1 MPFLS
6 QRSRVNPHPPAI
18 TPYNIDSTTT
28 LTRQL
33 LLMCSSNNATSKE
46 NNVNDKIDLDN
57 VFDKLTSMTPDR
69 LEKVM
74 DKFNLAQERQRA
86 TQEDREAKES
96 GIERITLFF
105 AGGHK
110 ALLVKPNPLTGTWL
124 LNLYGAG
131 TVTAPQDV
139 NVEFEVTDH
148 FTELFRFSMTFN
160 GFTYWHDLVDEQMA
174 QELAAFLNVPLQVQ

>member
-1 MPFLS
+1 M
-6 QRSRVNPHPPAI
+6 I
-18 TPYNIDSTTT
+18 W
-28 LTRQL
+28 
-33 LLMCSSNNATSKE
+33 
-46 NNVNDKIDLDN
+46 
-57 VFDKLTSMTPDR
+57 
-69 LEKVM
+69 
-74 DKFNLAQERQRA
+74 
-86 TQEDREAKES
+86 
-96 GIERITLFF
+96 FF

-160 GFTYWHDLVDEQMA
+160 GFIYWHDLADEQMA
-174 QELAAFLNVPLQVQ
+174 QELATFLNVPLQVQ